1 MRTLLLHFALFFSIV
16 AIGQYK
22 PEKDIR
28 VSEPQKDDIYHAGE
42 NINIDATVDGDV
54 VLAGSKL
61 TIRDSVRQDLIVA
74 GGEIMVKGYVADDIR
89 AAGGKLT
96 IDSEVGDDV
105 IVAGGEVYI
114 TKTAIIHG
122 NLINFSGNIEV
133 YGKVDGMIKSYSGD
147 LKMNGSIGKEAKL
160 FGEEI
165 LINGEINGTSKI
177 AAENITIGENAKFK
191 SDVDYWS
198 EEGEVDFKNSLMG
211 AKASFDETLMGDH
224 KEFTWK
230 GFGIAVLGFWVF
242 YLFSALLALILMNWA
257 FANFFSS
264 AAANM
269 NTQFLK
275 SLGYGLIYIFG
286 VPLLILILFIMVIGI
301 PIGLFLGSFY
311 LFSLLFGHLVT
322 SLLLAHYLNKRS
334 DKHWNF
340 WTIGFLALG
349 IAASIRL
356 LTFIP
361 FFGALIGIL
370 IIAIGYGLLGITLL
384 QKRLSMRL
392 GS

>member
-275 SLGYGLIYIFG
+275 SLG
-286 VPLLILILFIMVIGI
+286 
-301 PIGLFLGSFY
+301 
-311 LFSLLFGHLVT
+311 
-322 SLLLAHYLNKRS
+322 
-334 DKHWNF
+334 
-340 WTIGFLALG
+340 
-349 IAASIRL
+349 
-356 LTFIP
+356 
-361 FFGALIGIL
+361 
-370 IIAIGYGLLGITLL
+370 
-384 QKRLSMRL
+384 
-392 GS
+392 